1 MPEIPENLRFSADHL
16 WVAPAHGSIVQVG
29 VTDYAQQN
37 LGDVID
43 VRPPDV
49 GAAITAG
56 DPCGEIESTKSA
68 NDLIAPVTGVVE
80 RRNDELSDS
89 PDLLNS
95 DPYGDGWILEVRVDP
110 AALDEQLAGLMD
122 SAAYRNLTGD

>member
-1 MPEIPENLRFSADHL
+1 MPEIPENLRFSEDHL
-16 WVAPAHGSIVQVG
+16 WAAPAHGSIVRVG

-43 VRPPDV
+43 VRPPEV
-49 GAAITAG
+49 GATITAG

-80 RRNDELSDS
+80 RRNDELTDS

-95 DPYGDGWILEVRVDP
+95 DPYGDGWILEVRVD
-110 AALDEQLAGLMD
+110 ATELDRDLAGLMD
-122 SAAYRNLTGD
+122 AAAYRNLTGD